1 MDWGSILLGAAAII
15 SALAALFANINKRR
29 HQKVERLCEDLS
41 ELKEDICVI
50 KQASFFSLQAHVE
63 NGANGDV
70 KKAYE
75 KLKGSVFKD

>member
-1 MDWGSILLGAAAII
+1 MDLGNVLLGTAAII
-15 SALAALFANINKRR
+15 SALAALFANINRR
-29 HQKVERLCEDLS
+29 RQQPVEKLCEDLS

-63 NGANGDV
+63 QGANGDV

>member
-15 SALAALFANINKRR
+15 SAFAALFANINKKK
-29 HQKVERLCEDLS
+29 HETVEKLCKDLS
-41 ELKEDICVI
+41 EVKDDIGVI

-63 NGANGDV
+63 QGANGDV

-75 KLKGSVFKD
+75 QLKGSIFKD

>member
-1 MDWGSILLGAAAII
+1 MDYGNILLGAAAII
-15 SALAALFANINKRR
+15 SASAALFANINKRK
-29 HQKVERLCEDLS
+29 QQPIEKLCKDLS

-63 NGANGDV
+63 QGANGDV